1 MPSPHLLVTIIL
13 GILSILNL
21 FYGAHYAQ
29 KNILPILNSQETSTK
44 ITFIDPELAARVMG
58 LLYDYKPID
67 KRYINHE
74 KDATMRL
81 DDIYLGLTQDNHYC
95 NGVQEWVTEKVGA
108 AIVKKRVFTDYS
120 PTSLLRKDVLNEMK
134 ADLQPEINS
143 KMADWLQEKVLKRII
158 LFINC

>member
-1 MPSPHLLVTIIL
+1 MSSTPLLITIIL
-13 GILSILNL
+13 GFLFVLNL
-21 FYGAHYAQ
+21 FYGAHYAN
-29 KNILPILNSQETSTK
+29 KNISQTLDSQGTSTK
-44 ITFIDPELAARVMG
+44 ITFNDPELASRIMG

-74 KDATMRL
+74 KNAAMRL

-95 NGVQEWVTEKVGA
+95 NGVQEWITEKVGS
-108 AIVKKRVFTDYS
+108 AILKKRVFTDYA
-120 PTSLLRKDVLNEMK
+120 PTSLLRKDVLQEMK

-143 KMADWLQEKVLKRII
+143 KMADWLQEKALKRII